1 MKMLRLVRSAF
12 SAIVIAA
19 AILIPVSSLSAPFE
33 ELLRG
38 TVTVIYDGDTVRV
51 RLAGQKDERVRLIGV
66 DSPELDDAR
75 EQVRLMAFLAKRF
88 TFTRLFQ
95 STVDLLPGPEKRD
108 VYGRLLAYIRTANG
122 EMFNETLVR
131 EGYAHAYLKF
141 PFDETWKT
149 RLKEAESA
157 ARQAG
162 RGLWKKEPYP
172 VIEAPE
178 AGRHIGEIL
187 TVRFHCR
194 RSFKR
199 SGFHILEADGAE
211 FDAAIPL
218 EVFKS
223 LPGSLDFSGR
233 TIEATGLVELY
244 ERRPQ
249 VMIGVPVQLKR
260 NDTLAGAKPRSVS
273 TLSIPRA
280 SDRESEWVD

>member
-1 MKMLRLVRSAF
+1 MKNIRIVRSVF
-12 SAIVIAA
+12 SALVIAA
-19 AILIPVSSLSAPFE
+19 ATLIPVSSLSAPAE
-33 ELLRG
+33 ESLRG
-38 TVTVIYDGDTVRV
+38 TVTVVYDGDTVRV
-51 RLAGQKDERVRLIGV
+51 RLTGQKDERVRLIGV

-122 EMFNETLVR
+122 QMFNETLVR

-141 PFDETWKT
+141 PFDEAWKT
-149 RLKEAESA
+149 RLKEAEGE
-157 ARQAG
+157 ARRSG
-162 RGLWKKEPYP
+162 KGLWRETPYP

-178 AGRHIGEIL
+178 AGRHTGEIL
-187 TVRFHCR
+187 TVRFRCR

-223 LPGSLDFSGR
+223 LPGSLDFSGW

-244 ERRPQ
+244 KGRPQ

-260 NDTLAGAKPRSVS
+260 IDALPGRN
-273 TLSIPRA
+273 
-280 SDRESEWVD
+280 E